1 VVVVVVEEVVVTTT
15 TKAECYPETTVPT
28 DLAA

>member
-1 VVVVVVEEVVVTTT
+1 MIMIVVEVVVTTT
-15 TKAECYPETTVPT
+15 TTEAECFPETTVPT